1 MSFGEPSKPIGHSEH
16 PDQETTLADIQA
28 DYFEFFHRIFPVLKS
43 FLDQPRFPNAESVV
57 LKGRLTCFFRYFS
70 SLHTTLH
77 YTTLRITIICIML
90 QVSFSTPSLQSGICS
105 SENQGQKFQWNP
117 LNHLLHSFA
126 TY

>member
-16 PDQETTLADIQA
+16 PDQETTLAGILAGIQA
-28 DYFEFFHRIFPVLKS
+28 DYFEFFCRIFPALKS

-70 SLHTTLH
+70 SLH
-77 YTTLRITIICIML
+77 TTLRITIICIML

-126 TY
+126 PY